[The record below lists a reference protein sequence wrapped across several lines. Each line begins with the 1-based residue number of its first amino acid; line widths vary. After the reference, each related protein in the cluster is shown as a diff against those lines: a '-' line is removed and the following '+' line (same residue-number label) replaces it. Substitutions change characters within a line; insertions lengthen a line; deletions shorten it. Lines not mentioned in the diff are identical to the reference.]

1 MFTRRRC
8 LITIRVEV
16 MRVVPVMGGCARF
29 RVRRDNGAE
38 ARVSST
44 EKLCNSSE
52 RGDASAV
59 GRDGA
64 EQLHH
69 ETVKRREWVVVH
81 LVRATRHRLFKQR
94 ADARISSHRVQV
106 FHDVVERIA
115 PLAERKE
122 VVEALEDDVLI
133 PKVLPLPTV
142 FDPVVDKRLLRI
154 GDLALAHILQTLVDP
169 VLEPWT
175 QFANKHVVV
184 MDHLHCRVPVADD
197 VHEPLANL
205 PDFGWDV
212 IPPDT
217 EVKVPVHVEVIEV
230 TLIVLLHQW
239 LVDVLLVEELIEE
252 SFNLFGVH
260 WTIQIRRERRVVD
273 LLPLVV
279 GPAIPIPL
287 EEYRSPLLLHV
298 RLPAVV

>member
-1 MFTRRRC
+1 
-8 LITIRVEV
+8 
-16 MRVVPVMGGCARF
+16 MRFVPVMGGCARF
-29 RVRRDNGAE
+29 RVGRDNGAE
-38 ARVSST
+38 ARISST
-44 EKLCNSSE
+44 EKLCNSTE

-69 ETVKRREWVVVH
+69 KTVKRSEWGVVH
-81 LVRATRHRLFKQR
+81 FVGATRHRLFKPR
-94 ADARISSHRVQV
+94 ADARLSSHRVQL

-133 PKVLPLPTV
+133 PKVLSLPTV

-154 GDLALAHILQTLVDP
+154 GDLALAHILQTIADP
-169 VLEPWT
+169 DLETWT
-175 QFANKHVVV
+175 QVAYTHVVV
-184 MDHLHCRVPVADD
+184 MDLRQCRVPVADD

-205 PDFGWDV
+205 PDCGWGV
-212 IPPDT
+212 ILPDA
-217 EVKVPVHVEVIEV
+217 EVKVPVHVEV

-239 LVDVLLVEELIEE
+239 LGDVLPVEELIEE

-279 GPAIPIPL
+279 GPAILIPL